1 MRSGRLRVTGVVDR
15 ALRRAN
21 RETELATA
29 QMITERCLRCTTDS
43 GTPEACARQVD
54 LPPA

>member
-1 MRSGRLRVTGVVDR
+1 MTGVVDR